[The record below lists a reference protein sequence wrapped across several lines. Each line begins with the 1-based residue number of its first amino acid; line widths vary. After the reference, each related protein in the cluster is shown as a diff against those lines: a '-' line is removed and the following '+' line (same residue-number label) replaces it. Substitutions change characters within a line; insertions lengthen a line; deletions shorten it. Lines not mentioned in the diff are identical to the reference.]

1 MILIRGDCSGT
12 IWYKLLHLL
21 STRSYFLAGALEV
34 FIKPIRIT
42 SHSIHA
48 YGEYVCVVSSW
59 YSSLSFA
66 ASAKGW
72 CKSHNKC
79 MIENL
84 TFLLPV
90 VSILVKHKR
99 HGFQFYNTLLSVIY
113 DCLSCNKHSVWHFA
127 GP

>member
-1 MILIRGDCSGT
+1 MANMSA
-12 IWYKLLHLL
+12 L
-21 STRSYFLAGALEV
+21 SA
-34 FIKPIRIT
+34 
-42 SHSIHA
+42 
-48 YGEYVCVVSSW
+48 W

-99 HGFQFYNTLLSVIY
+99 HGFQLYNKLLSVIY